1 MIRRDEHINQSDAA
15 AEPLDSERG
24 TSTGCGVPWEERMD
38 APELDDL
45 GKAFARVATRRAI
58 LGALTGTF
66 AVGRAPQSPS
76 KAFATTRSASVA
88 PPSQPAARESAS
100 YAITDLGTGTGNAG
114 RAWLINSDGTVAGD
128 QALLTNGAVDPASVR
143 LILWRGETSIN
154 LTALGITDIQ
164 WFDQAGDLIAR
175 RGNDVV
181 RYNVRDGSVE
191 PAPDALP
198 TIDPPAGFV
207 RVGLAARNARGEIVG
222 TVFPH
227 ADDVSGARGF
237 VLTAQGM
244 TLLDPVSAGDSS
256 VTGDLNND
264 GIVVGGPA
272 EDQFGPLP
280 GLGFRY
286 DLVAGTTTDLKPL
299 PDYTG
304 AAASGINV
312 QADIVGAS
320 HHPTNSSLSPMIA
333 CLWPADTLE
342 PIALEALL
350 PPETGWRCRVAYD
363 INDTGA
369 MVGSGWEGDDPRVR
383 PFVLEPIP

>member
-1 MIRRDEHINQSDAA
+1 
-15 AEPLDSERG
+15 
-24 TSTGCGVPWEERMD
+24 MD
-38 APELDDL
+38 APQLDDL

-58 LGALTGTF
+58 LGALTGAF
-66 AVGRAPQSPS
+66 AVGRALQSPS
-76 KAFATTRSASVA
+76 KAFATTRSSSVA
-88 PPSQPAARESAS
+88 PQSQPAARESAR
-100 YAITDLGTGTGNAG
+100 YALTDLGTGTGNAG
-114 RAWLINSDGTVAGD
+114 RAWLINSDGTIAGD
-128 QALLTNGAVDPASVR
+128 QALITNGAVDPASVR
-143 LILWRGETSIN
+143 LILWRGETSID
-154 LTALGITDIQ
+154 LTALGITEIQ

-175 RGNDVV
+175 RGTDLV

-198 TIDPPAGFV
+198 IIDPPAGFV
-207 RVGLAARNARGEIVG
+207 SVGLAARNARGEIVG

-237 VLTAQGM
+237 VLTEQGM
-244 TLLDPVSAGDSS
+244 TLLDPVAAGDSS

-272 EDQFGPLP
+272 EGQSGPLP

-286 DLVAGTTTDLKPL
+286 DLVAGTTIDLQPL

-312 QADIVGAS
+312 QGDIVGAS

-333 CLWPADTLE
+333 CIWPADTLE
-342 PIALEALL
+342 PIALETLLL
-350 PPETGWRCRVAYD
+350 PETEWRCRAAYD
-363 INDTGA
+363 INDTGE
-369 MVGSGWEGDDPRVR
+369 MVGSGWEGDDSNVR
-383 PFVLEPIP
+383 PFVLQPIP